1 MQNKYKLPDYARSS
15 ALSVVKSYEAYKKDI
30 KDEENRILSFGSSH
44 YETVGKERV
53 YLPSGK
59 GGSSSSTEDQA
70 MQLERLHNSYKYR
83 CVQTVENSLKELQID
98 GTAELVKK
106 VKQAIYS
113 SCKKGRCFNF
123 DRAGIKGISRPTF
136 YRYRN
141 IFLALV
147 AQKMNFV

>member
-30 KDEENRILSFGSSH
+30 KDEENRILSFGSGH

-59 GGSSSSTEDQA
+59 GGSSSPTEDQA

-106 VKQAIYS
+106 VKQSIYS

>member
-30 KDEENRILSFGSSH
+30 KDEENRILSFGSGH

-59 GGSSSSTEDQA
+59 GSSSSPTEDQA

-83 CVQTVENSLKELQID
+83 CVQTVESSMSEVFKYDDFKYSLKVRQALLQSCVDGRNFTFTYSGID
-98 GTAELVKK
+98 GM
-106 VKQAIYS
+106 
-113 SCKKGRCFNF
+113 SC
-123 DRAGIKGISRPTF
+123 STF
-136 YRYRN
+136 YRLKN
-141 IFLALV
+141 QFLYIISV
-147 AQKMNFV
+147 KMNFI